1 MSRRAKAERERIKA
15 ERRRKKGD
23 DERSNRSDRGAA
35 REARDAKPCQD
46 LAARARFDPKAAE
59 RAKPGLGQILNS
71 FARERADYRQRKPIH
86 LLAGGCSGD
95 FFDARATNSSAL
107 DRNSL
112 EIGDVA
118 WVLAPE
124 PASNLNSAL

>member
-59 RAKPGLGQILNS
+59 RAKPGLGQRRTLATAIQGMPDHPIRTIQQVNESRTTTSGCRNLIILGEPQGLC
-71 FARERADYRQRKPIH
+71 AKQR
-86 LLAGGCSGD
+86 
-95 FFDARATNSSAL
+95 
-107 DRNSL
+107 
-112 EIGDVA
+112 
-118 WVLAPE
+118 
-124 PASNLNSAL
+124 